1 MKQSRIRLNFTSN
14 FTNLNL
20 ARLQYP
26 SNLTKVDMRNK
37 TFYDVSASDDT
48 IILYV
53 GTLNRTTQ
61 YANMTW
67 TATPSNVTLQA
78 ARTDVK
84 QLV

>member
-37 TFYDVSASDDT
+37 TFYDVSSSDDT

-53 GTLNRTTQ
+53 GTLNRTT
-61 YANMTW
+61 
-67 TATPSNVTLQA
+67 
-78 ARTDVK
+78 
-84 QLV
+84 